1 MVDVTATNLWCIAFG
16 VFTLW
21 YWRGA
26 GRFSLR
32 HCYGT
37 LTFLRVPRP
46 LWPIVELLVVIVV
59 GVGLAAMILEPQT
72 PKQAVVA
79 GMAWTGLVPQAQEG
93 GQG

>member
-1 MVDVTATNLWCIAFG
+1 MVNVTVTNLWCIAFG
-16 VFTLW
+16 VFALW

-32 HCYGT
+32 DDYET
-37 LTFLRVPRP
+37 LAFLGVPHP
-46 LWPIVELLVVIVV
+46 LWPMVELLVVMGL
-59 GVGLAAMILEPQT
+59 GVGLAAIILEPQT

-79 GMAWTGLVPQAQEG
+79 GMAWTGLVPQAQKG